1 VVKRLAAVAGKIV
14 IITNKIFAYLKNL
27 INNSSMK
34 NKIVPVLPFL
44 ICAVVITAAFSPAK
58 KKKPVIIA
66 YVGGFRG
73 LINTDSINVRR
84 LSHIN
89 YAFVDVKDNRA
100 WLHNEATDTINLR
113 KLSELKQQKP
123 DLNILISLG
132 GWSWSKNFSDAVL
145 TDSSTRNFANSC
157 IDIVATYNLDG
168 VDIDWEYPGMR
179 GDNNKFRPEDREHYT
194 LLFKYLREGLDSLN
208 KITGRKYFLT
218 TAVGASQSYIDHT
231 EMDKVQQ
238 YADYI
243 NLMSYDYKGGNDTIS
258 GHHTNLYS
266 SPDDVSD
273 ESTDRSVKAFVAAGV
288 PRNKLVVGMG
298 FYGKAWQMQSD
309 DNNGLFRRTEKF
321 TRAGGFTYLKD
332 SLVDKNGFVRYW
344 DEKAN
349 APYLFNKEKKV
360 FITYDDEESVKQK
373 CKYVKDNDLAGV
385 MFWEYNS
392 DKKEYLLKTVADKF
406 KYKN

>member
-1 VVKRLAAVAGKIV
+1 
-14 IITNKIFAYLKNL
+14 
-27 INNSSMK
+27 MK
-34 NKIVPVLPFL
+34 NKIIPVLPFL
-44 ICAVVITAAFSPAK
+44 ICAVVITASFSPAK

-100 WLHNEATDTINLR
+100 WLHNEATDTVNLR

-157 IDIVATYNLDG
+157 VDIVAKYNLDG

-208 KITGRKYFLT
+208 KTTGRKYFLT

-332 SLVDKNGFVRYW
+332 SLVNKNGFIRYW

-349 APYLFNKEKKV
+349 APYLFNKEKKI

>member
-1 VVKRLAAVAGKIV
+1 
-14 IITNKIFAYLKNL
+14 
-27 INNSSMK
+27 MK
-34 NKIVPVLPFL
+34 NKLIAVLPLL
-44 ICAVVITAAFSPAK
+44 ICAVVITASFSPAK

-73 LINTDSINVRR
+73 LINTDSINIGR

-113 KLSELKQQKP
+113 RLSELKQKKP
-123 DLNILISLG
+123 HLNILISLG

-157 IDIVATYNLDG
+157 VDIVAKYNLDG

-321 TRAGGFTYLKD
+321 TKAGGFTYLKD
-332 SLVDKNGFVRYW
+332 SLVNKNGFVRYW

-349 APYLFNKEKKV
+349 APYLFNKEKKI
-360 FITYDDEESVKQK
+360 FITYDDEESVKEK

>member
-1 VVKRLAAVAGKIV
+1 
-14 IITNKIFAYLKNL
+14 
-27 INNSSMK
+27 MK
-34 NKIVPVLPFL
+34 NKIFSILLFL
-44 ICAVVITAAFSPAK
+44 VCTVITTSFSIAK
-58 KKKPVIIA
+58 KKKPVVIA

-73 LINTDSINVRR
+73 LVNTDSINVWR

-113 KLSELKQQKP
+113 KLSELKKQKP
-123 DLNILISLG
+123 DIKILISLG

-157 IDIVATYNLDG
+157 IAIMAKYNLDG

-179 GDNNKFRPEDREHYT
+179 GDNNKYRPEDKEHYT
-194 LLFKYLREGLDSLN
+194 LLFKYLREGLDSLS
-208 KITGRKYFLT
+208 KITPGKYLVT
-218 TAVGASQSYIDHT
+218 TAVGGSQSYIDHT

-243 NLMSYDYKGGNDTIS
+243 NIMSYDYKGGNDTIS
-258 GHHTNLYS
+258 GHHTNLYT
-266 SPDDVSD
+266 SPNDPD
-273 ESTDRSVKAFVAAGV
+273 EESADQSIKAFMAAGV
-288 PRNKLVVGMG
+288 PAGKIVIGIA

-309 DNNGLFRRTEKF
+309 DNNGLFRRTEKPA
-321 TRAGGFTYLKD
+321 RGGGFTYLKD
-332 SLVDKNGFVRYW
+332 SVINKNGFIRYW
-344 DEKAN
+344 DSKAR
-349 APYLFNKEKKV
+349 APYLFNQEKKI

-373 CKYVKDNDLAGV
+373 CKYVKDHDLAGV

-392 DKKEYLLKTVADKF
+392 DKKEYLLKTIADKF
-406 KYKN
+406 NYKNR